1 MAKPGQPTKLTV
13 EMLAKAQEY
22 IDQAKDNHEVVGEN
36 RPTVI
41 WNVKLP
47 TIEGLANYLGVNRD
61 SLYQWEKD
69 SAEFSDILTRVRN
82 EQAERL
88 INNSLAGN
96 YNPVISKLLLSKHG
110 YVEKSEQDIS
120 HTGEVS
126 LVNDVPRPK
135 Q

>member
-1 MAKPGQPTKLTV
+1 MGRPTKLTKAV
-13 EMLAKAQEY
+13 LEKAQEY
-22 IDQAKDNHEVVGEN
+22 IEQAKDNHEVVGEN

-47 TIEGLANYLGVNRD
+47 TIEGLANFLGVNRD
-61 SLYQWEKD
+61 SLYEWEKENED
-69 SAEFSDILTRVRN
+69 FSDILTRVRN

-110 YVEKSEQDIS
+110 YIEKSEQDVNHS
-120 HTGEVS
+120 GDVTFT
-126 LVNDVPRPK
+126 NDVPRPK